1 MNPFRASH
9 KTQEIRHQ
17 NPCLMK
23 QTAGVCL
30 QNTSDYS
37 PFGVS
42 LDGRT
47 MEGDFYRRGFNGME
61 KDDEVKGKG
70 NSLNF
75 EYRMYDSRVA
85 RFFSSDLLEV
95 NYPYNSTYSFT
106 ENNPIFFLDPDGKD
120 AIGRIKGN
128 TITISSTILVQNDG
142 KNKVDI
148 IKMQEAI
155 NKFYGGDHTTKVN
168 GKTYNVKFEITV
180 REIAKSDLKNPV
192 SPGTNYVQPMSSDYR
207 SNITEFK
214 YGKIASKS
222 SDAVYAH
229 EVGHFL
235 GLADQ
240 YADVKNVYN
249 NLSLTSNEN
258 LQGINYPSTRKN
270 ELMGIASIEKGG
282 DPQLTKKDLNALAV
296 FVIKNQTNGKTL
308 INNSTLSKSNHPH
321 GLAEPDDIIK
331 FSSELEKQGLKIVTP
346 HKSKD

>member
-1 MNPFRASH
+1 MNPFNACH
-9 KTQEIRHQ
+9 KTQGIRYQ
-17 NPCLMK
+17 NPYFINLTC
-23 QTAGVCL
+23 GVCL

-47 MEGDFYRRGFNGME
+47 MEGDFYRCGFNGME
-61 KDDEVKGKG
+61 KDDELKGKG

-142 KNKVDI
+142 KNKVDV

-240 YADVKNVYN
+240 YADVINIFN
-249 NLSLTSNEN
+249 NLSLTSKEN
-258 LQGINYPSTRKN
+258 LKGINFPSTSKN

-282 DPQLTKKDLNALAV
+282 NPQLTKKDIKSLAV
-296 FVIKNQTNGKTL
+296 FVINNQTNGKTL
-308 INNSTLSKSNHPH
+308 INNSTLSKSKHPN
-321 GLAEPDDIIK
+321 GLAEPVDIIQ
-331 FSSELEKQGLKIVTP
+331 FSWDLEKKGLKISKP
-346 HKSKD
+346 HNNED